1 METQQQQGTICAYLE
16 KKGFGF
22 ISRGTGKTFQ
32 KFFFHVKSYK
42 SGMPVVGA
50 SVSFNVAPVTEGPCP
65 TAVDVTAVGPAG
77 LEVGGAL

>member
-1 METQQQQGTICAYLE
+1 METQQQTGIICAYVD
-16 KKGFGF
+16 KKGYGF
-22 ISRGTGKTFQ
+22 ISQGAGKTFQ
-32 KFFFHVKSYK
+32 KFFFHIHSYK

-50 SVSFNVAPVTEGPCP
+50 SVLFNVAPVTEGPCP